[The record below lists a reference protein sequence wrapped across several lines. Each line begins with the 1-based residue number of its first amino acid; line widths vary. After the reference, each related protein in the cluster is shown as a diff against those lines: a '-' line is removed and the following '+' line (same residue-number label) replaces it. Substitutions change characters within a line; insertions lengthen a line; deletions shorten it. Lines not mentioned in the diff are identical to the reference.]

1 MTAGSKM
8 SDPFE
13 DRIRYVAQQL
23 LGVKIADFALN
34 TGPLIVNTFEK
45 QRQQLNT
52 LIALTQAELNDLLT
66 DEIEYP
72 TVWEVDHRREM
83 TEGEKAEHKRSR
95 LAAATLQVSQQI
107 ATLEKLSGIYLKLT
121 AGGIGQAMLTVAKA
135 AIAEGRGDAQP
146 QLNEVSTTGAGE
158 AVPQVDSARRRFSA
172 GRSAVV
178 EAVEI

>member
-1 MTAGSKM
+1 MNGSKM

-13 DRIRYVAQQL
+13 ERIKYVAQQL

-45 QRQQLNT
+45 QRQQLNA
-52 LIALTQAELNDLLT
+52 LIALTQSELNDLLA

-72 TVWEVDHRREM
+72 TVWDTDGRREM
-83 TEGEKAEHKRSR
+83 NPGEMAEHKRAR

-135 AIAEGRGDAQP
+135 AIAEGRGDAP
-146 QLNEVSTTGAGE
+146 AQLPESTATGAGE
-158 AVPQVDSARRRFSA
+158 SVPQVDSARRRFSA

-178 EAVEI
+178 EI